1 MSNIQNIIILSS
13 VIFNKNGKRYES
25 RAISRSLD
33 PLALEIRASR
43 RTSPDIPNF
52 RAARTLND
60 DMQILEQ
67 TSRRGD
73 VATWQS
79 APCLLLIVPKTAS
92 EASLYAPLNL

>member
-13 VIFNKNGKRYES
+13 VIFNKNEKRYES
-25 RAISRSLD
+25 REISRSLD

-43 RTSPDIPNF
+43 RTPPDTPNF

-67 TSRRGD
+67 TSRRGSQLR
-73 VATWQS
+73 VCSSLSQK
-79 APCLLLIVPKTAS
+79 LLPK
-92 EASLYAPLNL
+92 LLFMLL